1 MTKKCQA
8 LLSYILHEEH
18 SATDHR
24 KEAKPVWTHM
34 QDERQQAGEE
44 GDVWNDG
51 GRDEERKTVQRM
63 VG

>member
-1 MTKKCQA
+1 MQ
-8 LLSYILHEEH
+8 EEH
-18 SATDHR
+18 GATDNG

-34 QDERQQAGEE
+34 QDEGQYAGEE

-51 GRDEERKTVQRM
+51 GRDVEKKTVQRM